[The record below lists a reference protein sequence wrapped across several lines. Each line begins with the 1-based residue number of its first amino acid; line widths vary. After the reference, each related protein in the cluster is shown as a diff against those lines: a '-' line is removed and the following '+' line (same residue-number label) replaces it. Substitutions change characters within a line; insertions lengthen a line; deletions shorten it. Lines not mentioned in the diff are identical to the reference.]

1 MEDYIYIAD
10 IRSNVINGKSTGH
23 FIPVARMYKEIL
35 QNDCNLKIAGGPIYK
50 KYFNEESLFQLPYN
64 ISNTRLKDK
73 ILSMKNCIKL
83 FKQAK
88 GETIILQQASV
99 ITAFIGILLFYH
111 KKSKLFLIQY
121 STEGV
126 KSPIGKFIYKHIKHK
141 IDGVICPNDEVGK
154 AFDRPYC
161 VVPDYL
167 YTNTENK
174 NSFTKYEE
182 KKYDFCMIGRM
193 CREKGMLEAAHF
205 LRNQPYQVLI
215 AGRPEN
221 EQLAQ
226 EMKDACHNAPNI
238 TLIMDYISEED
249 YKRYLNESRYCIL
262 NYSGEYSQRS
272 SGVVFDTLFA
282 DVPVIG
288 RECKALDFI
297 KQKRLGLLF
306 NNINNFVPDVV
317 LSKEKHEQYINNI
330 KEYRLEHHIYIKK
343 LIQFVNIK

>member
-1 MEDYIYIAD
+1 MKKTVYIAD

-35 QNDCNLKIAGGPIYK
+35 QNDCNLKIAGGPIYNN
-50 KYFNEESLFQLPYN
+50 YFDKESLFQLPYN

-73 ILSMKNCIKL
+73 ILSMKNCIEL

-88 GETIILQQASV
+88 GETIVLQHSSA
-99 ITAFIGILLFYH
+99 ITSFLGIFLFYH
-111 KKSKLFLIQY
+111 KKSKLYLIQY
-121 STEGV
+121 STAAI
-126 KSPIGKFIYKHIKHK
+126 KSKIGNILYKSIKHK
-141 IDGVICPNDEVGK
+141 IDGIICPNDEVGK

-167 YTNTENK
+167 YTNTENN
-174 NSFTKYEE
+174 NSFTKYED
-182 KKYDFCMIGRM
+182 KKYDFCMVGRM

-205 LRNQPYQVLI
+205 FRNQSYQVLI

-221 EQLAQ
+221 EKLAQ
-226 EMKDACHNAPNI
+226 EMKDACHNAKNI

-249 YKRYLNESRYCIL
+249 YKQYLNESRYCIL

-272 SGVVFDTLFA
+272 SGVVFDTLFV

-288 RECKALDFI
+288 RECKALAFI

-306 NNINNFVPDVV
+306 DNINNFIPDVV

-343 LIQFVNIK
+343 LIQFINIK